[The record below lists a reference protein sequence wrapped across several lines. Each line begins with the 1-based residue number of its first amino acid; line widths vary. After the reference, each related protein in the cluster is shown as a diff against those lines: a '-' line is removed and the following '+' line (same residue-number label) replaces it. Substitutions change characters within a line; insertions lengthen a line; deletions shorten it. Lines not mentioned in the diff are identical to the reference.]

1 MRILKFRESLD
12 WKYILGEILLIF
24 IGISLA
30 IWFNNWNSSV
40 NSAKE
45 KRIAVSKMQEEIQ
58 NNLKELLFAR
68 KINQQVKD
76 AYSAYEPLYNGN
88 SNEILTTPANLVILQ
103 KKYPNFFTVTD
114 SVKMEQGLYRYQGST
129 FINLELAELSK
140 IAWETTKSFNT
151 TNVFDYECLYI
162 LEGMY
167 NLQGRVVNEI
177 EKAARALQKA
187 EMKELMRVLEFLSQ
201 YDIQLEED
209 YNNMLKSI
217 DNCR

>member
-151 TNVFDYECLYI
+151 ANVFNYECLYI

>member
-1 MRILKFRESLD
+1 
-12 WKYILGEILLIF
+12 
-24 IGISLA
+24 
-30 IWFNNWNSSV
+30 
-40 NSAKE
+40 
-45 KRIAVSKMQEEIQ
+45 
-58 NNLKELLFAR
+58 
-68 KINQQVKD
+68 
-76 AYSAYEPLYNGN
+76 
-88 SNEILTTPANLVILQ
+88 
-103 KKYPNFFTVTD
+103 
-114 SVKMEQGLYRYQGST
+114 MEQGLYRYQGST

-151 TNVFDYECLYI
+151 ANVFNYECLYI

>member
-114 SVKMEQGLYRYQGST
+114 SVKVEQGLYRYQGST

-151 TNVFDYECLYI
+151 ANVFNYECLYI

>member
-151 TNVFDYECLYI
+151 ANVFNYECLYT